1 MVRVRTMFFMILS
14 HRLLQMLSDV
24 SALGD
29 SRWLSSILTSTCFC
43 ILLALNA
50 GEKDGEL
57 KSLECTFGPRGG
69 WRVSAGEGG

>member
-14 HRLLQMLSDV
+14 HMLLQMLSDV
-24 SALGD
+24 STLAGC
-29 SRWLSSILTSTCFC
+29 RWLSSILTSTCFC

-57 KSLECTFGPRGG
+57 ESSEQLLERIG
-69 WRVSAGEGG
+69 